1 MRRSVKKG
9 GGGRRRKKGKRTA
22 PVSSIHASCLH
33 ARSESRRRRLRE
45 SSLRGGADWWLPE
58 GLLILWKSASY
69 LKPSN
74 LPPVSRGEAH
84 LFEIP
89 CRHPLD
95 YTRLSSASFPS
106 EEGGRRGMLSV
117 EKSLSYA
124 LFRDFQPPGW
134 DSEWFRLNDPSLFH
148 ENMRIPCDRVVRSLG
163 PLFFLLS
170 RLLFSLFLSL
180 EKLEFFLFNPI
191 GSIFRV
197 VIIHRYRKNTVQFCE
212 RVRLG

>member
-1 MRRSVKKG
+1 MKKGGG

-58 GLLILWKSASY
+58 ELLILWKSAPSASY

-106 EEGGRRGMLSV
+106 EEGGGRGEGEEGCCRLKNLSRTR
-117 EKSLSYA
+117 SFGIFNLP
-124 LFRDFQPPGW
+124 DGI
-134 DSEWFRLNDPSLFH
+134 LNDFA
-148 ENMRIPCDRVVRSLG
+148 
-163 PLFFLLS
+163 
-170 RLLFSLFLSL
+170 
-180 EKLEFFLFNPI
+180 
-191 GSIFRV
+191 
-197 VIIHRYRKNTVQFCE
+197 
-212 RVRLG
+212 

>member
-1 MRRSVKKG
+1 MRRSVKKGGG

-58 GLLILWKSASY
+58 GLLILWKSAPSASY

-106 EEGGRRGMLSV
+106 EEGGREGGGRRGMLSV
-117 EKSLSYA
+117 EKSLSG
-124 LFRDFQPPGW
+124 FSTSRMGFW
-134 DSEWFRLNDPSLFH
+134 MISLKRSLPLSREH
-148 ENMRIPCDRVVRSLG
+148 ANSLWQGRAVVRASFFYYLDFFS
-163 PLFFLLS
+163 PFFFLL
-170 RLLFSLFLSL
+170 RNWN
-180 EKLEFFLFNPI
+180 FFYLI
-191 GSIFRV
+191 QS
-197 VIIHRYRKNTVQFCE
+197 
-212 RVRLG
+212 VRSFE